1 MTELNHPQPQHVFE
15 IVDTMDLDKL
25 ATLFAEDARVTFGN
39 EHPYQGLSAIRD
51 GVKGFFDT
59 IAGIQHTL
67 VRVWRNGDD
76 TIAHVNATYQR
87 KDGTEVTLPAATIYH
102 ADGTGK
108 IDDYRVFLD
117 VTPIYV

>member
-1 MTELNHPQPQHVFE
+1 MTELNYPQPQHVFG

-25 ATLFAEDARVTFGN
+25 TTLFAEDARVTFGN
-39 EHPYQGLSAIRD
+39 EPPYQGLSAIRD

-59 IAGIQHTL
+59 IAGIHHDL
-67 VRVWRNGDD
+67 VQMWRIGDD
-76 TIAHVNATYQR
+76 TIAHVATTYHR
-87 KDGTEVTLPAATIYH
+87 KDGTDVTLPAATIYH
-102 ADGTGK
+102 ADSGGK

>member
-1 MTELNHPQPQHVFE
+1 MTEPKSPLPQHVFE

-25 ATLFAEDARVTFGN
+25 AGLFADDARVSFGN
-39 EHPYQGLSAIRD
+39 QPTFEGLSAIRD

-59 IAGIQHTL
+59 IAGIRHTL
-67 VRVWRNGDD
+67 VRVWQIGDD
-76 TIAHVNATYQR
+76 TVAHVDATYHR
-87 KDGTEVTLPAATIYH
+87 KDGTDITLPAATIYH
-102 ADGTGK
+102 ADGDGK

>member
-1 MTELNHPQPQHVFE
+1 
-15 IVDTMDLDKL
+15 MDLDKL

-39 EHPYQGLSAIRD
+39 EPPYKGLSEIRD

-67 VRVWRNGDD
+67 LRVWRIDDD
-76 TIAHVNATYQR
+76 TIVHVTATYQR

-102 ADGTGK
+102 ADDNGK
-108 IDDYRVFLD
+108 IDEYQVFLD